1 VSARWIDLLDP
12 TREQL
17 AASLPAGVDPD
28 VLEMLAEPAGAHGR
42 PLLEAHGPYVVGR
55 FLDAR
60 PVPAE
65 NLVAYRD
72 VSFVATPELVVTVR
86 KAPPVGPPWEPSALE
101 SAVASGTSA
110 GELIYWLVD
119 DVAESFFDV
128 VDAIDDEISE
138 LEEHIDD
145 WPTERVRERLVTF
158 RHELHDARRT
168 AGATRAAIRRIL
180 DKRLDIGVDALFP
193 AEVERLFTEP
203 YEAIVRASEE
213 LDGTRDVLATLR
225 DHHQARIAEMQNDV
239 VKKLTVIA
247 SLVLV
252 PSFIVGYYGQN
263 FESAFDEPFWSI
275 GVSTGLIMLTTLAQL
290 AVYRWRRWI

>member
-1 VSARWIDLLDP
+1 MSARWIDLLDP

-28 VLEMLAEPAGAHGR
+28 VLEMLAEPAAEHAR

-55 FLDAR
+55 FLDAY
-60 PVPAE
+60 PEPAR
-65 NLVAYRD
+65 NRVVYRD
-72 VSFVATPELVVTVR
+72 VSFVATPDLVVTVR
-86 KAPPVGPPWEPSALE
+86 KAPAVGPPWEPSALE
-101 SAVASGTSA
+101 SAVAEDASA
-110 GELIYWLVD
+110 GELVYRLVD

-128 VDAIDDEISE
+128 IDAIDEEIAE

-158 RHELHDARRT
+158 RHALHAARRT

-180 DKRLDIGVDALFP
+180 DRRLDIGVDALFP
-193 AEVERLFTEP
+193 PEIERLFAEP
-203 YEAIVRASEE
+203 YEAILRASEE

-239 VKKLTVIA
+239 VRKLTVIA

-252 PSFIVGYYGQN
+252 PSLIVGYYGQN
-263 FESAFDEPFWSI
+263 FEKAFDEPFWSI

-290 AVYRWRRWI
+290 AVYRWRHWI